1 MAELLKTAR
10 TGDPLTAVTEPAL
23 QAAIPC
29 DAGGKRY
36 LLGDRGLETTA

>member
-10 TGDPLTAVTEPAL
+10 TASVTAVTEPAL